1 MQRKPRVVSPQAM
14 ALAKLLDEAVRKA
27 CGPDSTFA
35 QRQDMARAI
44 AGEVL
49 AEFAARGTGAAV
61 EPDGEA

>member
-1 MQRKPRVVSPQAM
+1 MQRKPRVVSPKAM
-14 ALAKLLDEAVRKA
+14 ELAKILDEAVRKA
-27 CGPDSTFA
+27 CGPGSTFE

-49 AEFAARGTGAAV
+49 AEFAARGTGII

>member
-1 MQRKPRVVSPQAM
+1 ME
-14 ALAKLLDEAVRKA
+14 LAKILDEAVRKA
-27 CGPDSTFA
+27 CGPGSTFE

-49 AEFAARGTGAAV
+49 AEFAARGTGVV